1 MLTGQGGWGF
11 NQLFKIGEDFPGAP
25 VVKTLRFHRRGH
37 EIDPWSEKCR
47 MPKGSAKKEKKAGQ
61 EGGGRK
67 DRDGKKKAK
76 PIKKGEFSV
85 SFKFFLT
92 F

>member
-1 MLTGQGGWGF
+1 MLQWFRLCVSTAG
-11 NQLFKIGEDFPGAP
+11 
-25 VVKTLRFHRRGH
+25 GH
-37 EIDPWSEKCR
+37 EIDPWSEKCH

-67 DRDGKKKAK
+67 DRNRKRKAK

-85 SFKFFLT
+85 FFY
-92 F
+92 FF